1 MQILVHAQISYK
13 CGDFS
18 KIFKKKTEKLLWN
31 CASKTTW
38 GILKHRFPT
47 VPNSVSNATNP
58 SIQIGMGC
66 WHDVKRVGLLSLM
79 HASVSHTVMSRKWTI
94 IPAFAIRHRL
104 AWHTY
109 NVAVIT
115 SLPCLFEETPF
126 ASHVNK
132 CCELDLLLPKNT
144 TKTGR
149 IRPHTPTD
157 LLLFYEFTPRRA
169 HSIAAIVWF
178 NFLTPCRLY

>member
-1 MQILVHAQISYK
+1 MQILVHGQISHK

-18 KIFKKKTEKLLWN
+18 KIFKKTEKLLWN

-38 GILKHRFPT
+38 GILKYRFPT
-47 VPNSVSNATNP
+47 VPYSVSNATNP

-66 WHDVKRVGLLSLM
+66 WHDVKRVGLLSLI

-115 SLPCLFEETPF
+115 PLPCLFEETPF

-132 CCELDLLLPKNT
+132 CCELDLLLPKNYHKDGSYST
-144 TKTGR
+144 TYTNR
-149 IRPHTPTD
+149 
-157 LLLFYEFTPRRA
+157 
-169 HSIAAIVWF
+169 
-178 NFLTPCRLY
+178 LTPVLWVYTQKGTQHSGHCVI